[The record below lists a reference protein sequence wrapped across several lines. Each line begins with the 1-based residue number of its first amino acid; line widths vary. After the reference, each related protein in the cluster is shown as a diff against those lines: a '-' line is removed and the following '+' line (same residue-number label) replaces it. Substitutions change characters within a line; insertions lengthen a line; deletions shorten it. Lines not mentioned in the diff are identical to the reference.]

1 MSTMKTVKLFS
12 ESLELSVDD
21 RGKGR
26 AFLLLHG
33 GAGPASIAGL
43 AGAISKEERAIAP
56 TLPGFA
62 GSSRPDWFRRIDDV
76 ALAYL
81 ALLER
86 MDVRDVVVVGNSIGG
101 WIASEIALRRSPRI
115 SSVIL
120 LNAVGIDTGSEDKK
134 IVNPADVP
142 PEKRAALS
150 FYDPKKSPF
159 ANLGPEGLVMM
170 AANSKALIAYA
181 SQPYMHDPTLRARLS
196 AVDVPVLLLWGASD
210 KVVDVDYGRRFAE
223 SIPGSRMEVITE
235 AGHFPQIEKPE
246 EVLRLIRDFA
256 SSG

>member
-1 MSTMKTVKLFS
+1 MSTIKTVKLFS

-21 RGKGR
+21 RGKDR

-43 AGAISKEERAIAP
+43 ADAISKEERVIAP

-62 GSSRPDWFRRIDDV
+62 GSSRPEWFRRIDDV

-86 MDVRDVVVVGNSIGG
+86 MDVRDVVIVGNSIGG
-101 WIASEIALRRSPRI
+101 WIASEIALRRSPRV

-120 LNAVGIDTGSEDKK
+120 LNAVGIDTGSEEKK
-134 IVNPADVP
+134 ILNPADVP

-150 FYDPKKSPF
+150 FHDPKKSPF
-159 ANLGPEGLVMM
+159 AALGPDGLAMI
-170 AANSKALIAYA
+170 AANSKALMVYA
-181 SQPYMHDPTLRARLS
+181 SQPYMHDPTLRARLA

-210 KVVDVDYGRRFAE
+210 KVVDVEYGRRFAE

-235 AGHFPQIEKPE
+235 AGHFPHIEKPE

-256 SSG
+256 SSS